1 MSRKSQYSSDE
12 KGAEL
17 TELLDSLDALI
28 ERTKVMY
35 EQYFLGILKFAPEQ
49 LHKDIDRKIRELT
62 QQQIRNTALR
72 YRFTTLAQK
81 FGSYNTYWRR
91 TLREIEAGRYV
102 RDIARA
108 QRKAERMGEE
118 LPEELV
124 AAMPKRMRDRIR
136 RDRDMLRKRS
146 ERMGDQDQVGLEDE
160 AVIRSTLPGAM
171 GEEGVS
177 AQVRQPS
184 SNVHQLDDDFDMLD
198 DQLDEIFKE
207 LTGAPSPAPAPAPG
221 PRSAS
226 ASASTSGARSASV
239 SGSTGTPV
247 SPTAAG
253 SQPARARAQE
263 ARSAQARAREQARA
277 GNSMAPPPG
286 MTEADM
292 RNLYNHYVQAR
303 QQVGDRSKV
312 SYERLARTL
321 NEQAP
326 RIMKQYRAVG
336 VQYSV
341 VVKDDRVILKAQPK
355 RSE

>member
-1 MSRKSQYSSDE
+1 MSRKSQYTSE
-12 KGAEL
+12 ERGAEL

-35 EQYFLGILKFAPEQ
+35 EQYFLGILKLAPEQ
-49 LHKDIDRKIRELT
+49 LHRDIDRKVRELT

-108 QRKAERMGEE
+108 QRKAERLGEE

-136 RDRDMLRKRS
+136 RDREMLRKRG
-146 ERMGDQDQVGLEDE
+146 ERMGGGDDQLGDLLGIDDE
-160 AVIRSTLPGAM
+160 AVVHSALPGDA
-171 GEEGVS
+171 VS
-177 AQVRQPS
+177 AQVRQPR
-184 SNVHQLDDDFDMLD
+184 SNVHQLDDDFDQLD

-207 LTGAPSPAPAPAPG
+207 LTGTPGAAPASQPASSSAPAARAGSRTTSRTTSRIEPLSPPSPAPA
-221 PRSAS
+221 
-226 ASASTSGARSASV
+226 
-239 SGSTGTPV
+239 
-247 SPTAAG
+247 
-253 SQPARARAQE
+253 QARARA
-263 ARSAQARAREQARA
+263 RDLDHAQAGHGRARA
-277 GNSMAPPPG
+277 GSSMAPPPG

-292 RNLYNHYVQAR
+292 RTLYNHYVQAR
-303 QQVGDRSKV
+303 QQVGDHGQV
-312 SYERLARTL
+312 SYERLTRTL

>member
-35 EQYFLGILKFAPEQ
+35 EQYFLGILKFPPEQ
-49 LHKDIDRKIRELT
+49 LHKDIDRKVRELT

-72 YRFTTLAQK
+72 YRFTTLSQK

-136 RDRDMLRKRS
+136 RDRELLRKRS
-146 ERMGDQDQVGLEDE
+146 ERIGDQDRVGLEDE
-160 AVIRSTLPGAM
+160 AVIRSTLPGEA
-171 GEEGVS
+171 VS
-177 AQVRQPS
+177 AQVRQPR

-207 LTGAPSPAPAPAPG
+207 LTGAPNPAPAPARPAMQAAAQQTRAQAPG
-221 PRSAS
+221 QPAETPR
-226 ASASTSGARSASV
+226 
-239 SGSTGTPV
+239 
-247 SPTAAG
+247 AAG
-253 SQPARARAQE
+253 SQPTRAQAQE
-263 ARSAQARAREQARA
+263 AQDARGAQARARDQARARA
-277 GNSMAPPPG
+277 GNRMAPPPG